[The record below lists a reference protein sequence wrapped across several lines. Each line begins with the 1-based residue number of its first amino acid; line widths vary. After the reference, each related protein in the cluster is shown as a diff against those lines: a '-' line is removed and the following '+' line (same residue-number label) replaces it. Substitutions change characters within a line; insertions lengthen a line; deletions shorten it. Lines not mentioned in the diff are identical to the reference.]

1 MSSHSQ
7 QQQLANTNLVGT
19 THGSLVYSLILE
31 QAVDRFRIL
40 VIGNANA
47 GKTTILDK
55 VCHANGRKPDCFD
68 TNGNKVRHVLSE
80 SRPRCSSGLV

>member
-1 MSSHSQ
+1 MSQ
-7 QQQLANTNLVGT
+7 QQLENANLVGT
-19 THGSLVYSLILE
+19 IACLSLVYSLILE
-31 QAVDRFRIL
+31 QVVDRFRIL

-68 TNGNKVRHVLSE
+68 TNGNKVRHVISE
-80 SRPRCSSGLV
+80 CRPRRSSGLV

>member
-1 MSSHSQ
+1 MSQ
-7 QQQLANTNLVGT
+7 QQQLADTTNLVGT
-19 THGSLVYSLILE
+19 THDSLVYSLILE
-31 QAVDRFRIL
+31 QAIERFRIL

-55 VCHANGRKPDCFD
+55 VCHAKGREPDCFD

>member
-1 MSSHSQ
+1 MSQ
-7 QQQLANTNLVGT
+7 QQQQPTNANLVGT

-31 QAVDRFRIL
+31 QATERFRIL

-55 VCHANGRKPDCFD
+55 VCHARGRKPDCFD
-68 TNGNKVRHVLSE
+68 TNGNKVRLGHVISE
-80 SRPRCSSGLV
+80 SRPQCSSGLV

>member
-1 MSSHSQ
+1 MSQ
-7 QQQLANTNLVGT
+7 QLTDTTSNLVGT
-19 THGSLVYSLILE
+19 THRSLVYSLILE

-55 VCHANGRKPDCFD
+55 VCHAKGRKPDCFD